1 MRFWNQSGLVMY
13 SRRFARQFVMAA
25 FAVVALLQGA
35 NVATAQQDVGPLIE
49 QARTDFKPAS
59 EKQLAEARADALKQL
74 KQVEQFVGPSSKN
87 GQRWMKYLRLGGPQA
102 ATSGRAS
109 QKHGRRGCHARAAQP
124 QRERLGKPPLPRA
137 WRRHCDATAIRP
149 FFRCSPK
156 PDEFYTQTL
165 QGLAGRSGCLS
176 QRAFAENRAS
186 AERTNQHHQQHR
198 PGAEVGRG
206 RARRAGP
213 PERVCEH
220 FHGPDRG
227 RRQAGEPAR
236 RYHGLHSRSQ
246 HSWRCAH
253 ERQCPSDVD
262 PIPRTRPYCNSIR
275 RAAPYRKT
283 LATRA
288 PP

>member
-1 MRFWNQSGLVMY
+1 MLQS
-13 SRRFARQFVMAA
+13 
-25 FAVVALLQGA
+25 A

-87 GQRWMKYLRLGGPQA
+87 GQRWMKYLRLEGLKQQLADEQA
-102 ATSGRAS
+102 KSMEGV
-109 QKHGRRGCHARAAQP
+109 
-124 QRERLGKPPLPRA
+124 
-137 WRRHCDATAIRP
+137 DATLAQLNRNVSGLENRR
-149 FFRCSPK
+149 FRALAKALRRYRDTAVLSLLPK
-156 PDEFYTQTL
+156 PDEFYNQTL

-176 QRAFAENRAS
+176 QRAFAENRAG

-198 PGAEVGRG
+198 PGAEVGCG
-206 RARRAGP
+206 RPRRAGP

-220 FHGPDRG
+220 FDGPDRG
-227 RRQAGEPAR
+227 RREAGEPAR

-253 ERQCPSDVD
+253 ER
-262 PIPRTRPYCNSIR
+262 
-275 RAAPYRKT
+275 
-283 LATRA
+283 
-288 PP
+288 